1 MEIVVKI
8 MNLKN
13 KIIETYKKIGTKA
26 GTARELGLPRTSV
39 RRVIDAYYNKLNTY
53 IEKADT
59 QNKKQKDKVVETENN
74 LTAYTSDKY
83 ETEDELF
90 EKYNL
95 DKRFWAIQSISHNEW
110 TTPFKNSDDEVVPF
124 VNEQT
129 KIVFKKMI
137 PDITLDIIKEQ
148 YKMMGE
154 KNKYTPIVR
163 KNDSKK
169 KPVMYEIAIFDIHLG
184 KLAYAAET
192 GESYDLKIA
201 EELFMNAIYD
211 LLAKASHLNIE
222 KILFP
227 IGNDLAHYDGI
238 LQETTKGTRQD
249 SDTRFT
255 KLYTTISR
263 ILVNAIDM
271 LRKCADVDVVVVPSN
286 HDFATIFYIGE
297 YLSAWYR
304 NDVNVNINNS
314 PKTRKYYRYGKTLLG
329 FTHGDKEK
337 QDKLP
342 LLMAREAQEDWSK
355 ADFMQW
361 QVGHL
366 HKKREFKYTS
376 GDTFNGVEVKVI
388 PSLSSA
394 DAWHYQ
400 QGFVKGNRMAVGLVF
415 DKEEGFNIE
424 ILSKYIKD
432 KNNF

>member
-1 MEIVVKI
+1 MESVVKI

-39 RRVIDAYYNKLNTY
+39 RRVIDSYYNKLNTY

-95 DKRFWAIQSISHNEW
+95 DKRFWAIQSISQNEW
-110 TTPFKNSDDEVVPF
+110 TTPFKNEDGEVVPF

-129 KIVFKKMI
+129 KIVFKKMV

-169 KPVMYEIAIFDIHLG
+169 KPVMYEIALFDMHLG
-184 KLAYAAET
+184 KLCYAAET

-201 EELFMNAIYD
+201 EELFMEAIYD

-227 IGNDLAHYDGI
+227 VGQDFLQYDGAI
-238 LQETTKGTRQD
+238 PETTSGTRQD
-249 SDTRFT
+249 TDSRWT
-255 KLYTTISR
+255 KLYTTASR
-263 ILVNAIDM
+263 ILVQTIDL
-271 LRKCADVDVVVVPSN
+271 LRKCADVDVIVVQSN
-286 HDFATIFYIGE
+286 HDRTVGFYLGE

-304 NDVNVNINNS
+304 NDKHVNVNND
-314 PKTRKYYRYGKTLLG
+314 PTPRKYYRYGKTLIG
-329 FTHGDKEK
+329 FSHGDQEK
-337 QDKLP
+337 HDKLP
-342 LLMAREAQEDWSK
+342 LLMAREAQEDWAK
-355 ADFMQW
+355 VDFMQW
-361 QVGHL
+361 HIGHL
-366 HKKREFKYTS
+366 HKKRVTKYTD
-376 GDTFNGVEVKVI
+376 GDTFNGVEVKVL
-388 PSLSSA
+388 PSLTAS
-394 DAWHYQ
+394 DFWHTQKGY
-400 QGFVKGNRMAVGLVF
+400 VKGNRMATGFVF
-415 DKEEGFNIE
+415 DKEEGCVAEF
-424 ILSKYIKD
+424 LSKYIKD
-432 KNNF
+432 KK